1 MKATKIINNYGVI
14 LKDEDFEKR
23 IVEYDSDTQYVEVF
37 LENGIICLV
46 PVGNWDTVRE
56 VHVEGDICG

>member
-1 MKATKIINNYGVI
+1 MQ
-14 LKDEDFEKR
+14 KR

-46 PVGNWDTVRE
+46 PVENWDTVRE
-56 VHVEGDICG
+56 VHVEGDIHG